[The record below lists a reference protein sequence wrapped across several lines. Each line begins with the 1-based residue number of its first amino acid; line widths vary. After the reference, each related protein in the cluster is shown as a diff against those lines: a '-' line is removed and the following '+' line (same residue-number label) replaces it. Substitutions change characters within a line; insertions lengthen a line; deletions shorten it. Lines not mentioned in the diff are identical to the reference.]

1 MIRGYFG
8 MALAAVV
15 VLSGMASAGQ
25 TVSVNDSSGLRRALR
40 DAGPGTRIML
50 AAGEYRGGVTINAVS
65 GTKDAPVVIA
75 GRDPRNLPV
84 FEGGGGVALHLVDCS
99 HVTLRNI
106 RVSGYP
112 GNGINAD
119 DGGTYDTPARGL
131 RFENLVIE
139 RTGPK
144 GNHDALKLSGLDE
157 FLVRGCTFA
166 GWGGSA
172 IDMVGC
178 HDGTVDRCAFIGLD
192 GFSQANAIQTKGGSA
207 RILVHRSFFRNAGQR
222 AINLGGSTGEPYF
235 RPRGA
240 NYEATD
246 IEIAGN
252 RFVGSPAP
260 VAWATAKGGRVH
272 HNTIYMPEKWV
283 LRILQEKPTDRYVRC
298 REGVFEH
305 NLVVFDRRVRVFV
318 NIGPHTKPETFT
330 FRHNAWYQADGSRR
344 PRLPAPE
351 QNGIYGIDPKLKQ
364 PGTPKMTIESD
375 DPRLQGIGADAYRP
389 KEESQPHKS
398 HDGGFGRSQSLSPN
412 NTFFASIRRLFGA

>member
-8 MALAAVV
+8 AALAAVV

-25 TVSVNDSSGLRRALR
+25 TVSVNDSPGLRRALR
-40 DAGPGTRIML
+40 HAGPGTRIML
-50 AAGEYRGGVTINAVS
+50 EAGDYRGGVTINGVS
-65 GTKDAPVVIA
+65 GTKDAPIVIA
-75 GRDPRNLPV
+75 GPDVRNPAT
-84 FEGGGGVALHLVDCS
+84 FKGGGGVALHLVDCS

-131 RFENLVIE
+131 RFENLIIE
-139 RTGPK
+139 RIGPR
-144 GNHDALKLSGLDE
+144 GNHDALKLSGVDQ
-157 FLVRGCTFA
+157 FVVRQCLFR

-192 GFSQANAIQTKGGSA
+192 GFSQPHGIQTKGGSA

-235 RPRGA
+235 RPRGV

-252 RFVGSPAP
+252 RFVGSLAP

-272 HNTIYMPEKWV
+272 HNTIYMPDKWV
-283 LRILQEKPTDRYVRC
+283 LRILQEKPTDEYISC
-298 REGVFEH
+298 RDGVFEH
-305 NLVVFDRRVRVFV
+305 NMVVFDDRMSVFV
-318 NIGPHTKPETFT
+318 NIGPHTKPQTFT
-330 FRHNAWYQADGSRR
+330 FRHNAWFQVDGSRK
-344 PRLPAPE
+344 PRLPVPE
-351 QNGIYGIDPKLKQ
+351 ENGIQGVDPKLQ
-364 PGTPKMTIESD
+364 NPGTPKMKIGSE
-375 DPRLQGIGADAYRP
+375 DPRLRGIGADAYQCQ
-389 KEESQPHKS
+389 EESLPHKKE
-398 HDGGFGRSQSLSPN
+398 
-412 NTFFASIRRLFGA
+412 